1 MSTIPRLALP
11 YILNQQAQKEVTHA
25 AGLNRLDA
33 LVQPVVQQV
42 SLNTPPGSP
51 ADGQCWI
58 IGTTPTG
65 AWAGQA
71 N

>member
-1 MSTIPRLALP
+1 MLSAGAHRG
-11 YILNQQAQKEVTHA
+11 
-25 AGLNRLDA
+25 AGLNRLDG
-33 LVQPVVQQV
+33 LVQPVVQV
-42 SLNTPPGSP
+42 IRLNTPPGSP